1 MSDWIHWLIA
11 TGGVVVLELFT
22 GTFYLLMV
30 SLGFAAGGGIELPFG
45 GVKRS
50 GHGREKGLAAMHE
63 LSTLKTIIQ
72 RHG

>member
-1 MSDWIHWLIA
+1 MRLARKIQAGQVYIN
-11 TGGVVVLELFT
+11 
-22 GTFYLLMV
+22 
-30 SLGFAAGGGIELPFG
+30 GFAAGGGIELPFG

-63 LSTLKTIIQ
+63 LSTSKTIIH